1 MEMKKITVYLSDD
14 LKERVKAIALREKC
28 SAARIIRDA
37 ISAALASRVAPR
49 PRIPLS
55 RIPLGDPTISE
66 RVDEVD
72 LQ

>member
-1 MEMKKITVYLSDD
+1 MEMKKTTVYLPDD
-14 LKERVKAIALREKC
+14 LKERVKAIALKEKC
-28 SAARIIRDA
+28 SVARLIRDA
-37 ISAALASRVAPR
+37 ISAAVASRVAPR

-66 RVDEVD
+66 RVAEAD